1 MSALA
6 ALTRLGESFSNR
18 PPTLPAIQQDALQAE
33 ALLTSWPNEVR
44 GVPNITL
51 RSALFGSSRSSSQA
65 YLQRAEIY
73 AQRPTRMRY
82 TGPRLDQGDLDVWI
96 TLLHIARR
104 KMMGKSFKT
113 SAYELLKQQGKT
125 DAGNNRKTL
134 YKRLFRLAAA
144 TLEISATRHSYTGGL
159 IDSIYRDE
167 ITHELVITLNHE
179 LCNLFGPNEF
189 THIDWSVRRS
199 LNSKPLAQWLHGYL
213 SSHAEPIPV
222 SVDTLMLMA
231 GSLDASASSR
241 EQNLRRALDALQ
253 HASDLHEQ
261 PFSYEICGGN
271 VHIRKTPSSSQS
283 RHLGRKGSRS
293 KRKTDTVPLAS
304 QYRTVD

>member
-1 MSALA
+1 M
-6 ALTRLGESFSNR
+6 
-18 PPTLPAIQQDALQAE
+18 
-33 ALLTSWPNEVR
+33 R

-51 RSALFGSSRSSSQA
+51 RSALFGSSRSSSQT

-73 AQRPTRMRY
+73 TQRPTRMRY

-104 KMMGKSFKT
+104 KTMGKSFKT

-159 IDSIYRDE
+159 VDSIYRDE
-167 ITHELVITLNHE
+167 ITHELVISLNPE
-179 LCNLFGPNEF
+179 LSKLFGPNEF
-189 THIDWSVRRS
+189 THIDWSIRRS
-199 LNSKPLAQWLHGYL
+199 LNSKPLAQWLHGFL
-213 SSHAEPIPV
+213 SSHAEPIPM
-222 SVDTLMLMA
+222 SVDTIMLMA
-231 GSLDASASSR
+231 GSLDASPSSR

-253 HASDLHEQ
+253 LASDLHGQ
-261 PFSYEICGGN
+261 PFSYEICGGL
-271 VHIRKTPSSSQS
+271 VHIKRTPSSSQS

-293 KRKTDTVPLAS
+293 KRKIDTVLS
-304 QYRTVD
+304 TRNYRTVG

>member
-1 MSALA
+1 M
-6 ALTRLGESFSNR
+6 RG
-18 PPTLPAIQQDALQAE
+18 I
-33 ALLTSWPNEVR
+33 PNV
-44 GVPNITL
+44 TL

-65 YLQRAEIY
+65 FLQRAEIFT
-73 AQRPTRMRY
+73 QRPTRMRY

-104 KMMGKSFKT
+104 KMLGRSFKT
-113 SAYELLKQQGKT
+113 CAYELLKQQGKT

-134 YKRLFRLAAA
+134 NKRLFRLAAA
-144 TLEISATRHSYTGGL
+144 TIEISATQHSYTGGL

-179 LCNLFGPNEF
+179 LYKMFGPNEF

-222 SVDTLMLMA
+222 SVDTLLLMA
-231 GSLDASASSR
+231 GCQNASASSR
-241 EQNLRRALDALQ
+241 EQNLLRALDSLQ
-253 HASDLHEQ
+253 HASDLHGQ
-261 PFSYEICGGN
+261 PFSYEIRGGN

-283 RHLGRKGSRS
+283 RHLGRKGSGS
-293 KRKTDTVPLAS
+293 KRNLDTVPLAR
-304 QYRTVD
+304 QYRTVG